1 MEKNPIEV
9 DLIYLWVNGN
19 DPQWQAKYNA
29 FIGKTTKD
37 LSLNCKG
44 RYADND
50 ELKYSLRSISLY
62 APWVHKIFIVTD
74 NQIPE
79 WLDTT
84 NPKIQIVD
92 HKDIMPEE
100 SLPCFNSSL
109 IEHFLYKIP
118 GLAEHFLFSNDDM
131 YLNKPVTPI
140 DFFTSEGLPIIR
152 LTRKPLRKIRWFI
165 RENILKKPLKNHR
178 KMIDHSTRIVEKLY
192 GIYYTGLPHHNID
205 AYLKSDYQKGV
216 EVTLRDECAANN
228 KNHLRSNDD
237 IHRSVLSYLSLA
249 EKRGVRRYVNGKES
263 FYVNIQKKKDYQ
275 KLEENYPLFFC
286 MNDSED
292 ATDDDRKTAKEFLEK
307 KFPQKSE
314 FEK

>member
-9 DLIYLWVNGN
+9 DLVYLWVNGN

-109 IEHFLYKIP
+109 IEHFLYKIV
-118 GLAEHFLFSNDDM
+118 LSFVLLLRTHQEQH
-131 YLNKPVTPI
+131 
-140 DFFTSEGLPIIR
+140 IISKR
-152 LTRKPLRKIRWFI
+152 AGGVHIWIALPLRPDIRA
-165 RENILKKPLKNHR
+165 
-178 KMIDHSTRIVEKLY
+178 
-192 GIYYTGLPHHNID
+192 GTGSAQTEDL
-205 AYLKSDYQKGV
+205 G
-216 EVTLRDECAANN
+216 
-228 KNHLRSNDD
+228 RS
-237 IHRSVLSYLSLA
+237 LWLA
-249 EKRGVRRYVNGKES
+249 QACQQASGSQPY
-263 FYVNIQKKKDYQ
+263 
-275 KLEENYPLFFC
+275 
-286 MNDSED
+286 
-292 ATDDDRKTAKEFLEK
+292 
-307 KFPQKSE
+307 
-314 FEK
+314 